1 MCLQVYGGKAKSQK
15 PPITHLIHYLFAICN
30 CYACSYY
37 SKQTDGYLAH
47 IVIITTI
54 YIVYDHIEVRY
65 KINGEHSLSS
75 LKHYTIVLNIVPKS
89 MLSISI
95 AVCILCST
103 LAVVYCYVLLF
114 KIHPLL
120 LHHATSS
127 LYFICILVLTHYA
140 SEGKYQGGGVDLLFF
155 YKHL

>member
-1 MCLQVYGGKAKSQK
+1 MYSMYQASAWYMYVFTSVWRESQK
-15 PPITHLIHYLFAICN
+15 PPRQYLITHLFALCN

-37 SKQTDGYLAH
+37 SKRTHGYLAH

-54 YIVYDHIEVRY
+54 YIVYGHTEVRD
-65 KINGEHSLSS
+65 KIKGEHSLSS

-89 MLSISI
+89 MQSISI

-103 LAVVYCYVLLF
+103 LVVVYSHVLLF
-114 KIHPLL
+114 KRHPLL

-127 LYFICILVLTHYA
+127 LYFTCILVLTHYA
-140 SEGKYQGGGVDLLFF
+140 SEGKYQR
-155 YKHL
+155 